1 MTSSERKLLL
11 IFGLGCLLII
21 GILLILISLWHY
33 RELIGFLIVGLAILS
48 VVVMLAQNVI
58 RTITDAVVKLH
69 EQKLRQE
76 RLRPNDYGYYEIP
89 LDDAKVPMF
98 PPINTLHQEK
108 QEPYSD
114 GYTNNQFYRGRKD

>member
-1 MTSSERKLLL
+1 MTSNERKLLL

-21 GILLILISLWHY
+21 GILLISLWHY

-89 LDDAKVPMF
+89 LDDAKVPMV
-98 PPINTLHQEK
+98 PLSNTLHQEK

-114 GYTNNQFYRGRKD
+114 GYTPNQFYR

>member
-1 MTSSERKLLL
+1 MSSGERKLLL
-11 IFGLGCLLII
+11 IFGMGCLMII
-21 GILLILISLWHY
+21 GIILISLWHY

-48 VVVMLAQNVI
+48 VLVMLAIRVI
-58 RTITDAVVKLH
+58 QTLTDSIVKIH

-98 PPINTLHQEK
+98 PPSNNLQQEK
-108 QEPYSD
+108 EEPYPH
-114 GYTNNQFYRGRKD
+114 GYVPTQFNRGRKD

>member
-1 MTSSERKLLL
+1 MTSSEKKLLL

-21 GILLILISLWHY
+21 GILLICLWHY
-33 RELIGFLIVGLAILS
+33 RELIGFFIVGLAVLSIL
-48 VVVMLAQNVI
+48 VTLAQNVI

-76 RLRPNDYGYYEIP
+76 RLRPNDFGYYEIP

-98 PPINTLHQEK
+98 PPSNTLHQEK
-108 QEPYSD
+108 QEPYSH
-114 GYTNNQFYRGRKD
+114 GYSPIQFNRELKD